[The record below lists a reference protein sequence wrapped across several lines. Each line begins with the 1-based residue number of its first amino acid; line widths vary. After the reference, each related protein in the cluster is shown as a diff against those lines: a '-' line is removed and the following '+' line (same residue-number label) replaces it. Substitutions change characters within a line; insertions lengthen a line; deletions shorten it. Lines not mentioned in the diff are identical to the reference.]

1 MADNLKYTNTTLG
14 GSVTN
19 PITNVPV
26 VGRAQT
32 LRVKFG
38 GALDVAT
45 HVLALYIPAG
55 SLIIG
60 AWLHTITN
68 WAGAGATIIVQTTGG
83 SANLIASKTATDLD
97 ADGIA
102 VGVPCGSEAAANA
115 PVLIKTDTT
124 VEVVVGTAATTAGL
138 SELIVEYIPTALS

>member
-32 LRVKFG
+32 IRVKFG
-38 GALDVAT
+38 GVLTVAT
-45 HVLALYIPAG
+45 HVLDMYIPKG

-60 AWLHTITN
+60 AWLHTITS
-68 WAGAGATIIVQTTGG
+68 WTGASATMIIQTTGG
-83 SANLIASKTATDLD
+83 SANLIAQKTATDLD

-102 VGVPCGSEAAANA
+102 IGVPNGSEAAANA

-124 VEVVVGTAATTAGL
+124 VEVVIGTAETTAGL
-138 SELIVEYIPTALS
+138 SEIIVEYIPTALS